1 MVFHIMLN
9 VILGL
14 VFCLGRWGKALIVI
28 EYLMSIVLRSIMV
41 THNRNGTPSLTLEEG
56 SDKSRPV
63 SYYKCTLY

>member
-28 EYLMSIVLRSIMV
+28 GHLMSIVLRSIMV
-41 THNRNGTPSLTLEEG
+41 THNRNGTPVTLEEG